1 MKIIQTLTEKILT
14 TVTAT
19 VNSAYQWY
27 MRKRIKNKDFT
38 IICSNCIGGIIYNRL
53 GLQFRSPT
61 INLWMR
67 QRDCIKLAADIEK
80 YRSQQL
86 KFIETDYPYP
96 VAELGDITIY
106 FNHSKDTQSATSDW
120 YRRMDRINVDNIFV
134 IIYDRENLTDREL
147 VQLESLPC
155 KAYVVL
161 SDVGRPGIDCVKKI
175 KPSGKA
181 NGQQFLD
188 RCWYGL
194 HTFETQ
200 FDFVKW
206 LNQ

>member
-1 MKIIQTLTEKILT
+1 MKILNKITEKVLSI
-14 TVTAT
+14 VSEV
-19 VNSAYQWY
+19 VNSTYQWY
-27 MRKRIKNKDFT
+27 VRKRIKNKDFT
-38 IICSNCIGGIIYNRL
+38 ILCSNCIGGIIYNRL

-67 QRDCIKLAADIEK
+67 QRDCIKLAANIER
-80 YRSQQL
+80 YRTHQL
-86 KFIETDYPYP
+86 QFIETAYGYP
-96 VAELGDITIY
+96 VALLDDITIF
-106 FNHSKDTQSATSDW
+106 FNHSPDEQSAAADW
-120 YRRMDRINVDNIFV
+120 YRRMERINAKNVFV
-134 IIYDRENLTDREL
+134 IIYDRENLTDLEII
-147 VQLESLPC
+147 QLENLPC

-161 SDVGRPGIDCVKKI
+161 SDTGRPGIACVKRI
-175 KPSGKA
+175 KASGKN

-188 RCWYGL
+188 RQWHGL